1 MKQQRNRERRAVMG
15 SYNFDTS
22 QITISFLQ
30 KASQEDTIEI

>member
-1 MKQQRNRERRAVMG
+1 MG

-30 KASQEDTIEI
+30 KASQEDTIEIQNPFKDHYGIG